1 MIKCLV
7 DGCAVHI
14 TLKYSEYFDHKQCIL
29 IICSSFSLIEF
40 MHLLQSINGDTWE
53 HMTTKDIRLK
63 RQNYI

>member
-40 MHLLQSINGDTWE
+40 MHLLQKHQWGYLGTYDY
-53 HMTTKDIRLK
+53 K
-63 RQNYI
+63 RY